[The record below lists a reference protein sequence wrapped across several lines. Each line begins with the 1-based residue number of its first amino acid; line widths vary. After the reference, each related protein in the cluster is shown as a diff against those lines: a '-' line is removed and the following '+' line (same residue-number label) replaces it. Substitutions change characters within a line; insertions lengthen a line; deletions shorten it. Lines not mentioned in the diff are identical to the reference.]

1 MKSVESEELSKQ
13 KNNPDKQELVLSDE
27 EDIRDD
33 ITGNLISRD
42 RLMRIKDS
50 GKHGAIIFRNG

>member
-42 RLMRIKDS
+42 RLMRIKES
-50 GKHGAIIFRNG
+50 GNHRVIICS

>member
-1 MKSVESEELSKQ
+1 MKCPEVEESSKQ
-13 KNNPDKQELVLSDE
+13 EKKANTQELVLSDK

>member
-1 MKSVESEELSKQ
+1 MKCPEVEESSKQ
-13 KNNPDKQELVLSDE
+13 EKKANTQELVLSDE